1 MKRDFKSLLLKSSS
15 KSDRELVLLLADL
28 LEKMMMLDPEQR
40 IDLENARRHPFLR
53 KILQKNSVAR
63 GAKKEVVI

>member
-1 MKRDFKSLLLKSSS
+1 MKRDFKSWLLKSYG
-15 KSDRELVLLLADL
+15 KSDRELVLMLADL

>member
-1 MKRDFKSLLLKSSS
+1 MLLKSYG

-40 IDLENARRHPFLR
+40 IDLENARQHPFLR
-53 KILQKNSVAR
+53 KILQKNSVAQ
-63 GAKKEVVI
+63 GAKEEVVI

>member
-1 MKRDFKSLLLKSSS
+1 MLLKSYG
-15 KSDRELVLLLADL
+15 KSDRELVLMLADL

-40 IDLENARRHPFLR
+40 IDLENTRQHPFLR

-63 GAKKEVVI
+63 GAKQEGVT

>member
-1 MKRDFKSLLLKSSS
+1 MKRDFKSLLLKSYG

>member
-1 MKRDFKSLLLKSSS
+1 MKRDFKSLLLKSYG
-15 KSDRELVLLLADL
+15 KSDWELVLLLADL
-28 LEKMMMLDPEQR
+28 LEKMMMLHPEQW
-40 IDLENARRHPFLR
+40 IDLKNARWHPFLR

>member
-1 MKRDFKSLLLKSSS
+1 MLLKSYG

-28 LEKMMMLDPEQR
+28 LEKMMMLDPEQW
-40 IDLENARRHPFLR
+40 IDLENVQRHPFLR
-53 KILQKNSVAR
+53 KTLQKNSVAR

>member
-1 MKRDFKSLLLKSSS
+1 MLLKSYG
-15 KSDRELVLLLADL
+15 KLDWELVLLLADL
-28 LEKMMMLDPEQR
+28 LEKMMMLDLEQR

>member
-1 MKRDFKSLLLKSSS
+1 MKRDFKSLLLKSYG
-15 KSDRELVLLLADL
+15 KSDRELVLMLADL
-28 LEKMMMLDPEQR
+28 LEKMMMLDPEQW
-40 IDLENARRHPFLR
+40 IDLENARRHTFLR